1 MTATTTSDRV
11 GTVETRGIEPVPDS
25 ERHGHAFQMFWTWF
39 AANISILGLPLGAT
53 LVAFRGL
60 NIWQAIAV
68 ALIGSFGSFALVGVL
83 SLAGKKG
90 GAPALTLSRAVFGQR
105 GNAGPTLVSWLSRVG
120 WETISTTTA
129 AYALLALF
137 NHLFGAG
144 RSTWL
149 TLLCLLIFIACTLL
163 ISGLGHATIMWINKW
178 ATVVFGLL
186 NLVVIGFLVD
196 TVDWSKVVHA
206 HTGPLSAVIGG
217 IGFIAA
223 GTGIGWANAGA
234 DYARYLPRRIP
245 GGRLVVA
252 SAFGAGIP
260 LLVLISLG
268 SLLSAGDSTLAGD
281 ADPVAAINGMLPSWM
296 AVPYLIAAFGGLL
309 MSNHL
314 STYSAGLTM
323 ITLGVRVPR
332 PLAVGLDV
340 VLMFLGGI
348 YFMLISKDFY
358 GPFSTFLTLLAVPIS
373 AWIGIVLV
381 DSGRGRTFDPAGLM
395 DTRRTS
401 RYWYTAGFRVP
412 AVLAWAVAIVG
423 GLLFTE
429 ASTSADD
436 VWFSGPFAHSWLGTN
451 GLGWAVS
458 MAVGA
463 LLYGV
468 FARPVPGEGAVEGSD
483 GEGSAAAVP
492 GPSGS
497 SRSSASSSSTSPASA
512 AGSAEAR

>member
-1 MTATTTSDRV
+1 MTVSKTNDRV

-25 ERHGHAFQMFWTWF
+25 ERHGRASQMFWTWF

-60 NIWQAIAV
+60 NIWQAILVAV
-68 ALIGSFGSFALVGVL
+68 LGSVGSFALVGVL

-105 GNAGPTLVSWLSRVG
+105 GNAGPTLISWLSRVG
-120 WETISTTTA
+120 WETITTTTA
-129 AYALLALF
+129 AYALLALL
-137 NHLFGAG
+137 NHLFGVG
-144 RSTWL
+144 QSTVL
-149 TLLCLLIFIACTLL
+149 TLVCLLVFIACTLL

-178 ATVVFGLL
+178 ATVVFGVL
-186 NLVVIGFLVD
+186 NLVVIGFLVS
-196 TVDWSKVVHA
+196 TVDWDKVLNA
-206 HTGPLSAVIGG
+206 GAGPTSAVIGG

-234 DYARYLPRRIP
+234 DYARYLPRSVP
-245 GGRLVVA
+245 AGRLVTA

-260 LLVLISLG
+260 LVVLVSLG
-268 SLLSAGDSTLAGD
+268 SLLSAGDSTLASA
-281 ADPVAAINGMLPSWM
+281 ADPVAAINSLLPSWM
-296 AVPYLIAAFGGLL
+296 AVPYLVAAFGGLL

-332 PLAVGLDV
+332 PLAVGIDV
-340 VLMFLGGI
+340 LLMFLGGI
-348 YFMLISKDFY
+348 YFMLVAGDFY

-381 DSGRGRTFDPAGLM
+381 DSARGRRYDPAALM
-395 DTRRTS
+395 DRTRSS
-401 RYWYTAGFRVP
+401 RYWYTAGFRLP
-412 AVLAWAVAIVG
+412 AVAAWALAIVA

-436 VWFSGPFAHSWLGTN
+436 VWFSGPFADTWLGTN
-451 GLGWAVS
+451 GLGWAIT
-458 MAVGA
+458 MAV
-463 LLYGV
+463 
-468 FARPVPGEGAVEGSD
+468 
-483 GEGSAAAVP
+483 AAVLYALGGRTGRDTSA
-492 GPSGS
+492 GPSADS
-497 SRSSASSSSTSPASA
+497 SPQPTQ
-512 AGSAEAR
+512 EALR